1 MCLIIGLFGRVEQF
15 GIALAKHTVWRSLAI
30 LGESCLGFPRVVFG
44 QNRIRIENKAYGRV
58 NLCVNPVWPIWR
70 SNTKG
75 SIRSELAV
83 LK

>member
-1 MCLIIGLFGRVEQF
+1 VCLIIGLFGRVEQF
-15 GIALAKHTVWRSLAI
+15 GIALAKHTVWRICS
-30 LGESCLGFPRVVFG
+30 FG